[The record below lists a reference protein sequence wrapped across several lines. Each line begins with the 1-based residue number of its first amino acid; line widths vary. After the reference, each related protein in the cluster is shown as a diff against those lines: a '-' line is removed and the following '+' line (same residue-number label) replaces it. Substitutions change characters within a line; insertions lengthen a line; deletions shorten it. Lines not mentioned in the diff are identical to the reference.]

1 MGPYGSQVSPGSEE
15 ECGRE
20 EHAVASGWDYQDMLL
35 RTVICNILP
44 AIIPLFCL
52 NRLVSLN
59 FITKFPL
66 FSSHRQPE
74 NSLLG
79 LTRGRGNLCICVLGR
94 TDKELRVQG
103 GEEDIQKGREW
114 IIQIFSHVHILWSQ
128 VFKNHTCLMAE
139 AFRALRDSVLRAEGF
154 GHPEVVMELV
164 QGWTPVPVPLS
175 RGAQWVSAEW
185 INRSLSGKQFRKWS
199 EIYQTNTRGPE
210 EDK

>member
-1 MGPYGSQVSPGSEE
+1 MRRNLEWENLVTWKQGQSQSPDFSRASSFFFQFCNMGPYGSQVSPGSEE

-66 FSSHRQPE
+66 LSSHRQPE
-74 NSLLG
+74 NSRLG

-103 GEEDIQKGREW
+103 GEEGTQTGL
-114 IIQIFSHVHILWSQ
+114 IFL
-128 VFKNHTCLMAE
+128 
-139 AFRALRDSVLRAEGF
+139 
-154 GHPEVVMELV
+154 HPWKE
-164 QGWTPVPVPLS
+164 
-175 RGAQWVSAEW
+175 
-185 INRSLSGKQFRKWS
+185 K
-199 EIYQTNTRGPE
+199 
-210 EDK
+210 